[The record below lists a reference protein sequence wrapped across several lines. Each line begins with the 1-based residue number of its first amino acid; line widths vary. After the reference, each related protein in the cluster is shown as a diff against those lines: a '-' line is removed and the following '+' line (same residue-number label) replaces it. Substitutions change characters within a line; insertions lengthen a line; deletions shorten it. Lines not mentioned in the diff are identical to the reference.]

1 MSVAARK
8 IAPKQN
14 EPASTMFIPLRD
26 LFVDPVVQRSLN
38 QGWASQ
44 IAKEFDPDHMGVVTV
59 SERADGRYAV
69 IDGQHRIAAVRQLF
83 DDDTQK
89 IECKVHRGMT
99 TEEEA
104 AMFVGLNNF
113 KRPSAIQLFLKNV
126 IAGDPEAVEINDIV
140 RRHGFKVNGAAT
152 DGNITCVGALHSIY
166 HGFGG
171 DKAEPN
177 PSLLLQTMIVVRNSW
192 GLAKDGANGSVVEG
206 VALLIA
212 ARAKVLDFADLSH
225 RLSTFPGGPSGLLG
239 RARGVAAVAGGRL
252 TFAVADVIVD
262 VYNKGRRLNKL
273 EPLRR

>member
-1 MSVAARK
+1 MSVSARK
-8 IAPKQN
+8 IMPKKE
-14 EPASTMFIPLRD
+14 EPTSTMFIPLRE
-26 LFVDPVVQRSLN
+26 LFVDPVVQRALN

-89 IECKVHRGMT
+89 IECKVHRGLT

-113 KRPSAIQLFLKNV
+113 KRPSGVQLFLKNV

-140 RRHGFKVNGAAT
+140 KRQGFRVNGAAT
-152 DGNITCVGALHSIY
+152 DGNITCVGALQSIY

-171 DKAEPN
+171 HKAPAN
-177 PSLLLQTMIVVRNSW
+177 PTLLTQTMIVVKNAW
-192 GLAKDGANGSVVEG
+192 GISKDGANGSVVEG

-212 ARAKVLDFADLSH
+212 ARAKMLDYADLSH
-225 RLSTFPGGPSGLLG
+225 RLATFPGGPSGLLG
-239 RARGVAAVAGGRL
+239 RARGVAAVSGGRIPL
-252 TFAVADVIVD
+252 AVADVIVD
-262 VYNKGRRLNKL
+262 IYNKGRRICKL
-273 EPLRR
+273 DPLRR